1 MLYKI
6 KRSDI
11 MKKRDLYLDKLI
23 KFKDKQFI
31 KVITGIRRCGKSTL
45 LKLFREYLLENN
57 VAESQIIYINFESI
71 QFDDIKDYK
80 LLYEYIKE
88 HLVAKSKTYLL
99 LDEIQE
105 VIHWEKAVNS
115 FLVDFNVDIYITGS
129 NAWLLSSE
137 LSTLLSGRYVEIK
150 MLPLSFKEYIEFVE
164 EPSNNI
170 EEDFQLYLR
179 YGGLPPIIEL
189 NNNLDMIQPFLS
201 GIYNTVLMKDIVQRN
216 TVRDAALLDNLVH
229 FWADNIGNS
238 ISTKKIS
245 DYLTSA
251 GRKTTPATIDNY
263 LQMLEK
269 AFIFYKASRYD
280 IKGKLYLKTQEKY
293 YIVDTGIRNNLLGLR
308 NMDYGHILENVVY
321 LELLRR
327 GFDVYIGKIGNM
339 EVDFIATKT
348 NKKVYYQV
356 SASILDEKTKERE
369 LRSLMSIPDQYD
381 KILLTMD
388 KPYVEDFDGIKWIN
402 IINFLLTDTFY

>member
-1 MLYKI
+1 
-6 KRSDI
+6 

-45 LKLFREYLLENN
+45 LKLFREYLLEND
-57 VAESQIIYINFESI
+57 VSEKQIIYINFESI

-88 HLVAKSKTYLL
+88 HLVAKSRTYLL

-150 MLPLSFKEYIEFVE
+150 MLPLSFKEYMELVE

-229 FWADNIGNS
+229 FLADNIGNS

-269 AFIFYKASRYD
+269 AFIFYKANRYD

-308 NMDYGHILENVVY
+308 NMDYGHILENIIY
-321 LELLRR
+321 MELLRR
-327 GFDVYIGKIGNM
+327 GFDVYIGKIGSM
-339 EVDFIATKT
+339 EVDFIAVKA
-348 NKKVYYQV
+348 NKKIYYQV
-356 SASILDEKTKERE
+356 SASILDEKTKDRE
-369 LRSLMSIPDQYD
+369 LRSLVSIPDQYD
-381 KILLTMD
+381 KVLLTMD
-388 KPYVEDFDGIKWIN
+388 RPYVEDFEGIKWVN
-402 IINFLLTDTFY
+402 IIDFLLEDNSY

>member
-1 MLYKI
+1 
-6 KRSDI
+6 
-11 MKKRDLYLDKLI
+11 MKKQDLYLNKLI
-23 KFKDKQFI
+23 QFKDKQFI

-45 LKLFREYLLENN
+45 LKLFREYLLENDIS
-57 VAESQIIYINFESI
+57 EKQIIYINFESM

-88 HLVAKSKTYLL
+88 HTVEESRTYLL

-105 VIHWEKAVNS
+105 VAHWEKAVNS
-115 FLVDFNVDIYITGS
+115 FLIDFNVDVYITGS

-150 MLPLSFKEYIEFVE
+150 MLPLSFKEYMDFIE
-164 EPSNNI
+164 EPSSDR
-170 EEDFQLYLR
+170 EKDFQAYLR

-189 NNNLDMIQPFLS
+189 NNNFNMIQPFLS

-216 TVRDAALLDNLVH
+216 TVRDPALLDNLVR
-229 FWADNIGNS
+229 FLADNVGNS

-245 DYLTSA
+245 DYLTSV

-269 AFIFYKASRYD
+269 ACIFYRANRYD
-280 IKGKLYLKTQEKY
+280 IKRKLYLKTQEKY
-293 YIVDTGIRNNLLGLR
+293 YIVDTGVRNNLLGLR

-327 GFDVYIGKIGNM
+327 GFDVYIGKIGSM
-339 EVDFIATKT
+339 EVDFIAVKA
-348 NKKVYYQV
+348 NKKIYYQV

-388 KPYVEDFDGIKWIN
+388 KPYAEDFEGIKWMN
-402 IINFLLTDTFY
+402 IIDFLLEDTFH

>member
-1 MLYKI
+1 
-6 KRSDI
+6 
-11 MKKRDLYLDKLI
+11 MKKRDLYLNKLT

-45 LKLFREYLLENN
+45 LKLFRRYLLEND
-57 VAESQIIYINFESI
+57 VSEKQIIYINFESM

-80 LLYEYIKE
+80 LLYEYIKK
-88 HLVAKSKTYLL
+88 HIAKDSRTYLL

-105 VIHWEKAVNS
+105 VVHWEKAVNS
-115 FLVDFNVDIYITGS
+115 FLVDLNVDIYITGS

-150 MLPLSFKEYIEFVE
+150 MLPLSFKEYMQFIEK
-164 EPSNNI
+164 PSNNI

-216 TVRDAALLDNLVH
+216 TVRDAALLDNLIH
-229 FWADNIGNS
+229 FLADNIGNS

-308 NMDYGHILENVVY
+308 NMDYGHILENIVY

-402 IINFLLTDTFY
+402 IIDFLLTDTFY

>member
-1 MLYKI
+1 
-6 KRSDI
+6 
-11 MKKRDLYLDKLI
+11 MKKRDLYLNKLI
-23 KFKDKQFI
+23 QFKDKQFI

-45 LKLFREYLLENN
+45 LKLFKEYLLENDVN
-57 VAESQIIYINFESI
+57 EKQIIYINFESM

-80 LLYEYIKE
+80 LLYKYIKE
-88 HLVAKSKTYLL
+88 HIVENSRTYLL
-99 LDEIQE
+99 LDEVQE
-105 VIHWEKAVNS
+105 VVHWEKAVNS
-115 FLVDFNVDIYITGS
+115 FLVDFDVDIYLTGS

-150 MLPLSFKEYIEFVE
+150 MLPLSFKEYMDFIEKTSSDRE
-164 EPSNNI
+164 K
-170 EEDFQLYLR
+170 DFQLYLR

-189 NNNLDMIQPFLS
+189 NNNFNMIQPFLS

-216 TVRDAALLDNLVH
+216 IVRDPALLDNLVR
-229 FWADNIGNS
+229 FLADNVGNS

-251 GRKTTPATIDNY
+251 GRKTTSATIDNY

-269 AFIFYKASRYD
+269 AFIFYRANRYD

-327 GFDVYIGKIGNM
+327 GFDVYIGKIGSM
-339 EVDFIATKT
+339 EVDFIAVKA
-348 NKKVYYQV
+348 NKKIYYQV

-388 KPYVEDFDGIKWIN
+388 KPYAEDFEGIKWVN
-402 IINFLLTDTFY
+402 IIDFLLEDNSY

>member
-1 MLYKI
+1 
-6 KRSDI
+6 
-11 MKKRDLYLDKLI
+11 MKKRDLYLNKLI
-23 KFKDKQFI
+23 QFKDKQFI

-45 LKLFREYLLENN
+45 LKLFKEYLLENDVN
-57 VAESQIIYINFESI
+57 EKQIIYINFESM

-80 LLYEYIKE
+80 LLYKYIKE
-88 HLVAKSKTYLL
+88 HIVENSRTYLL
-99 LDEIQE
+99 LDEVQE
-105 VIHWEKAVNS
+105 VAHWEKAVNS
-115 FLVDFNVDIYITGS
+115 FLVDFNVDIYLTGS

-150 MLPLSFKEYIEFVE
+150 MLPLSFKEYMDFIE
-164 EPSNNI
+164 EPSNDKERN
-170 EEDFQLYLR
+170 FQSYLR

-189 NNNLDMIQPFLS
+189 NNNFNMIQPFLS

-216 TVRDAALLDNLVH
+216 TVRDPALLDNLVR
-229 FWADNIGNS
+229 FLADNVGNS

-251 GRKTTPATIDNY
+251 GRKTTSATIDNY

-269 AFIFYKASRYD
+269 AFIFYRANRYD

-327 GFDVYIGKIGNM
+327 GFDVYIGKIGSM
-339 EVDFIATKT
+339 EVDFIAVKA
-348 NKKVYYQV
+348 NKKIYYQV
-356 SASILDEKTKERE
+356 SASILDEKTKKRE

-388 KPYVEDFDGIKWIN
+388 KPYAEDFEGIKWMN
-402 IINFLLTDTFY
+402 IIDFLLEDTFH

>member
-1 MLYKI
+1 
-6 KRSDI
+6 
-11 MKKRDLYLDKLI
+11 MKKRDLYLNKLT

-45 LKLFREYLLENN
+45 LKLFRRYLLEND
-57 VAESQIIYINFESI
+57 VSEKQIIYINFESM

-80 LLYEYIKE
+80 LLYEYIKK
-88 HLVAKSKTYLL
+88 HIAKDSRTYLL

-105 VIHWEKAVNS
+105 VVHWEKAVNS
-115 FLVDFNVDIYITGS
+115 FFVDFNVDIYITGS

-150 MLPLSFKEYIEFVE
+150 MLPLSFKEYMNFIK
-164 EPSNNI
+164 EPSNDREKN
-170 EEDFQLYLR
+170 FQSYLR

-189 NNNLDMIQPFLS
+189 NNNFDMIQPFLS

-216 TVRDAALLDNLVH
+216 TVRDPALLDNLVR
-229 FWADNIGNS
+229 FLADNIGNS

-269 AFIFYKASRYD
+269 AFIFYKANRYD

-308 NMDYGHILENVVY
+308 NMDYGHILENIIY
-321 LELLRR
+321 MELLRR
-327 GFDVYIGKIGNM
+327 GFDVYIGKIGSM
-339 EVDFIATKT
+339 EVDFIAVKA
-348 NKKVYYQV
+348 NKKIYYQV
-356 SASILDEKTKERE
+356 SASILDEKTKDRE
-369 LRSLMSIPDQYD
+369 LRSLVSIPDQYD
-381 KILLTMD
+381 KVLLTMD
-388 KPYVEDFDGIKWIN
+388 RPYVEDFEGIKWVN
-402 IINFLLTDTFY
+402 IIDFLLEDNSY

>member
-1 MLYKI
+1 
-6 KRSDI
+6 

-45 LKLFREYLLENN
+45 LKLFREYLLEND
-57 VAESQIIYINFESI
+57 VSEKQIIYINFESI

-88 HLVAKSKTYLL
+88 HLVAKSRTYLL

-150 MLPLSFKEYIEFVE
+150 MLPLSFKEYMEFVE

-229 FWADNIGNS
+229 FLADNIGNS

-269 AFIFYKASRYD
+269 AFIFYKANRYD

-308 NMDYGHILENVVY
+308 NMDYGHILENIIY
-321 LELLRR
+321 MELLRR
-327 GFDVYIGKIGNM
+327 GFDVYIGKIGSM
-339 EVDFIATKT
+339 EVDFIAVKA
-348 NKKVYYQV
+348 NKKIYYQV
-356 SASILDEKTKERE
+356 SASILDEKTKDRE
-369 LRSLMSIPDQYD
+369 LRSLVSIPDQYD
-381 KILLTMD
+381 KVLLTMD
-388 KPYVEDFDGIKWIN
+388 RPYVEDFEGIKWVN
-402 IINFLLTDTFY
+402 IIDFLLEDNSY

>member
-1 MLYKI
+1 
-6 KRSDI
+6 

-45 LKLFREYLLENN
+45 LKLFREYLLKFDVSEK
-57 VAESQIIYINFESI
+57 QIIYINFESI

-88 HLVAKSKTYLL
+88 HLAAKSRTYLL

-115 FLVDFNVDIYITGS
+115 FLVDLNVDIYITGS

-150 MLPLSFKEYIEFVE
+150 MLPLSFKEYMQFIEK
-164 EPSNNI
+164 PSNNI

-229 FWADNIGNS
+229 FLADNIGNS

-308 NMDYGHILENVVY
+308 NMDYGHILENIVY
-321 LELLRR
+321 LELLKR

-402 IINFLLTDTFY
+402 IIDFLLTDTFY

>member
-1 MLYKI
+1 
-6 KRSDI
+6 

-45 LKLFREYLLENN
+45 LKLFREYLLKFDVSEK
-57 VAESQIIYINFESI
+57 QIIYINFESI

-88 HLVAKSKTYLL
+88 HLAAKSRTYLL

-115 FLVDFNVDIYITGS
+115 FLVDLNVDIYITGS

-150 MLPLSFKEYIEFVE
+150 MLPLSFKEYMQFIEK
-164 EPSNNI
+164 PSNNI

-229 FWADNIGNS
+229 FLADNIGNS

-308 NMDYGHILENVVY
+308 NMDYGHILENIVY

-402 IINFLLTDTFY
+402 IIDFLLTDTFY

>member
-1 MLYKI
+1 
-6 KRSDI
+6 

-45 LKLFREYLLENN
+45 LKLFREYLLKFDVSEK
-57 VAESQIIYINFESI
+57 QIIYINFESI

-88 HLVAKSKTYLL
+88 HLAAKSRTYLL

-150 MLPLSFKEYIEFVE
+150 MLPLSFKEYMQFIEK
-164 EPSNNI
+164 PSNNI

-229 FWADNIGNS
+229 FLADNIGNS

-308 NMDYGHILENVVY
+308 NMDYGHILENIVY
-321 LELLRR
+321 LELLKR

-402 IINFLLTDTFY
+402 IIDFLLTDTFY

>member
-1 MLYKI
+1 
-6 KRSDI
+6 

-45 LKLFREYLLENN
+45 LKLFREYLLKFDVSEK
-57 VAESQIIYINFESI
+57 QIIYINFESI

-88 HLVAKSKTYLL
+88 HLAAKSRTYLL

-115 FLVDFNVDIYITGS
+115 FLVDLNVDIYITGS

-150 MLPLSFKEYIEFVE
+150 MLPLSFKEYMQFIEK
-164 EPSNNI
+164 PSNNI

-229 FWADNIGNS
+229 FLADNIGNS

-308 NMDYGHILENVVY
+308 NMDYGHILENIVY

-369 LRSLMSIPDQYD
+369 LRSLMNIPDQYD

-402 IINFLLTDTFY
+402 IIDFLLTDTFY

>member
-1 MLYKI
+1 
-6 KRSDI
+6 
-11 MKKRDLYLDKLI
+11 MKKRDLYLNKLI
-23 KFKDKQFI
+23 QFKDKQFI

-45 LKLFREYLLENN
+45 LKLFREYLLEND
-57 VAESQIIYINFESI
+57 VSEKQIIYINFESM

-80 LLYEYIKE
+80 LLYKYIKE
-88 HLVAKSKTYLL
+88 HIATDSRTYLL

-105 VIHWEKAVNS
+105 VAHWEKAVNS

-150 MLPLSFKEYIEFVE
+150 MLPLSFKEYMDFIE
-164 EPSNNI
+164 EPSNDR
-170 EEDFQLYLR
+170 EKDFQAYLR

-189 NNNLDMIQPFLS
+189 NNNFDMIQSFLS

-216 TVRDAALLDNLVH
+216 TVRDPALLDNLVR
-229 FWADNIGNS
+229 FLANNIGNS

-269 AFIFYKASRYD
+269 AFIFYKANRYD

-308 NMDYGHILENVVY
+308 NMDYGHILKNVVY

-327 GFDVYIGKIGNM
+327 GFDVYIGKIGSM
-339 EVDFIATKT
+339 EVDFIAVKA
-348 NKKVYYQV
+348 NKKIYYQV
-356 SASILDEKTKERE
+356 SARTC
-369 LRSLMSIPDQYD
+369 
-381 KILLTMD
+381 
-388 KPYVEDFDGIKWIN
+388 
-402 IINFLLTDTFY
+402 

>member
-1 MLYKI
+1 
-6 KRSDI
+6 

-45 LKLFREYLLENN
+45 LKLFREYLLKFDVSEK
-57 VAESQIIYINFESI
+57 QIIYINFESI

-88 HLVAKSKTYLL
+88 HLAAKSRTYLL

-115 FLVDFNVDIYITGS
+115 FLVDLNVDIYITGS

-150 MLPLSFKEYIEFVE
+150 MLPLSFKEYMQFIEK
-164 EPSNNI
+164 PSNNI

-229 FWADNIGNS
+229 FLADNIGNS

-269 AFIFYKASRYD
+269 AFIFYKANRYD

-308 NMDYGHILENVVY
+308 NMDYGHILENIIY
-321 LELLRR
+321 MELLRR
-327 GFDVYIGKIGNM
+327 GFDVYIGKIGSM
-339 EVDFIATKT
+339 EVDFIAVKA
-348 NKKVYYQV
+348 NKKIYYQV
-356 SASILDEKTKERE
+356 SASILDEKTKDRE
-369 LRSLMSIPDQYD
+369 LRSLVSIPDQYD
-381 KILLTMD
+381 KVLLTMD
-388 KPYVEDFDGIKWIN
+388 RPYVEDFEGIKWVN
-402 IINFLLTDTFY
+402 IIDFLLEDNSY

>member
-1 MLYKI
+1 
-6 KRSDI
+6 
-11 MKKRDLYLDKLI
+11 MKKRDLYLNKLI
-23 KFKDKQFI
+23 QFKDKQFI

-45 LKLFREYLLENN
+45 LKLFKEYLLENDVN
-57 VAESQIIYINFESI
+57 EKQIIYINFESM

-80 LLYEYIKE
+80 LLYKYIKE
-88 HLVAKSKTYLL
+88 HIVENSRTYLL
-99 LDEIQE
+99 LDEVQE
-105 VIHWEKAVNS
+105 VVHWEKAVNS
-115 FLVDFNVDIYITGS
+115 FLVDFDVDIYITGS

-150 MLPLSFKEYIEFVE
+150 MLPLSFKEYMDFIE
-164 EPSNNI
+164 EPSNDKERN
-170 EEDFQLYLR
+170 FQSYLR
-179 YGGLPPIIEL
+179 YGGLPSIIEL
-189 NNNLDMIQPFLS
+189 NNNFDMIQPFLS

-216 TVRDAALLDNLVH
+216 TVRDPALLDNLVR
-229 FWADNIGNS
+229 FLADNVGNS
-238 ISTKKIS
+238 IFTKKIS

-251 GRKTTPATIDNY
+251 GRKTTSATIDNY

-269 AFIFYKASRYD
+269 AFIFYRANRYD

-327 GFDVYIGKIGNM
+327 GFDVYIGKIGSM
-339 EVDFIATKT
+339 EVDFIAVKA
-348 NKKVYYQV
+348 NKKIYYQV

-388 KPYVEDFDGIKWIN
+388 KPYAEDFEGIKWVN
-402 IINFLLTDTFY
+402 IIDFLLEDTFH

>member
-1 MLYKI
+1 
-6 KRSDI
+6 
-11 MKKRDLYLDKLI
+11 MKKRDLYLNKLT

-45 LKLFREYLLENN
+45 LKLFRRYLLEND
-57 VAESQIIYINFESI
+57 VSEKQIIYINFESM

-88 HLVAKSKTYLL
+88 HLVAKSRTYLL

-150 MLPLSFKEYIEFVE
+150 MLPLSFKEYMNFIK
-164 EPSNNI
+164 EPSNDREKN
-170 EEDFQLYLR
+170 FQSYLR

-189 NNNLDMIQPFLS
+189 NNNFDMIQPFLS

-216 TVRDAALLDNLVH
+216 TVRDPALLDNLVR
-229 FWADNIGNS
+229 FLADNIGNS

-269 AFIFYKASRYD
+269 AFIFYKANRYD

-308 NMDYGHILENVVY
+308 NMDYGHILENIIY
-321 LELLRR
+321 MELLRR
-327 GFDVYIGKIGNM
+327 GFDVYIGKIGSM
-339 EVDFIATKT
+339 EVDFIAVKA
-348 NKKVYYQV
+348 NKKIYYQV
-356 SASILDEKTKERE
+356 SASILDEKTKDRE
-369 LRSLMSIPDQYD
+369 LRSLVSIPDQYD
-381 KILLTMD
+381 KVLLTMD
-388 KPYVEDFDGIKWIN
+388 RPYVEDFEGIKWVN
-402 IINFLLTDTFY
+402 IIDFLLEDNSY

>member
-1 MLYKI
+1 
-6 KRSDI
+6 
-11 MKKRDLYLDKLI
+11 MKKRDLYLNKLT

-45 LKLFREYLLENN
+45 LKLFRRYLLEND
-57 VAESQIIYINFESI
+57 VSEKQIIYINFESM

-80 LLYEYIKE
+80 LLYEYIKK
-88 HLVAKSKTYLL
+88 HIAKDSRTYLL

-105 VIHWEKAVNS
+105 VVHWEKAVNS
-115 FLVDFNVDIYITGS
+115 FLVDLNVDIYITGS

-150 MLPLSFKEYIEFVE
+150 MLPLSFKEYMQFIEK
-164 EPSNNI
+164 PSNNI

-216 TVRDAALLDNLVH
+216 TVRDAALLDNLIH
-229 FWADNIGNS
+229 FFADNIGNS

-308 NMDYGHILENVVY
+308 NMDYGHILENIVY

-402 IINFLLTDTFY
+402 IIDFLLTDTFY

>member
-1 MLYKI
+1 
-6 KRSDI
+6 
-11 MKKRDLYLDKLI
+11 MKKYDLYLNKLI

-31 KVITGIRRCGKSTL
+31 KVITGIRCCGKSTL
-45 LKLFREYLLENN
+45 LKLFRRYLLEND
-57 VAESQIIYINFESI
+57 VSEKQIIYINFESM

-88 HLVAKSKTYLL
+88 HIAKDSRTYLL

-105 VIHWEKAVNS
+105 VVHWEKAVNS

-150 MLPLSFKEYIEFVE
+150 MLPLSFKEYMDFIK
-164 EPSNNI
+164 EPSNDR
-170 EEDFQLYLR
+170 EKDFQSYLR

-189 NNNLDMIQPFLS
+189 NNNFDMIQPFLS

-216 TVRDAALLDNLVH
+216 TVRDPAMLDNLVR
-229 FWADNIGNS
+229 FLADNVGNS

-269 AFIFYKASRYD
+269 AFIFYKVNRYD

-308 NMDYGHILENVVY
+308 NMDYDCILENVVY

-327 GFDVYIGKIGNM
+327 GFDVYIGKIGSM
-339 EVDFIATKT
+339 EVDFIAVKA
-348 NKKVYYQV
+348 NRKIYYQV
-356 SASILDEKTKERE
+356 SASILDEKTKGRE

-388 KPYVEDFDGIKWIN
+388 KPYVEDFEGIKWMN
-402 IINFLLTDTFY
+402 IIDFLLEDTSH

>member
-1 MLYKI
+1 
-6 KRSDI
+6 
-11 MKKRDLYLDKLI
+11 MKKRDLYLNKLI
-23 KFKDKQFI
+23 QFKDKQFI

-45 LKLFREYLLENN
+45 LKLFKEYLLENDVN
-57 VAESQIIYINFESI
+57 EKQIIYINFESM

-88 HLVAKSKTYLL
+88 HIVEDSRTYLL
-99 LDEIQE
+99 LDEVQE
-105 VIHWEKAVNS
+105 VVHWEKAVNS
-115 FLVDFNVDIYITGS
+115 FLVDFNVDIYLTGS

-150 MLPLSFKEYIEFVE
+150 MLPLSFKEYMDFIE
-164 EPSNNI
+164 EPSNDKERN
-170 EEDFQLYLR
+170 FQSYLR

-189 NNNLDMIQPFLS
+189 NNNFNMIQPFLS

-216 TVRDAALLDNLVH
+216 TVRDPALLDNLVR
-229 FWADNIGNS
+229 FLADNVGNS

-251 GRKTTPATIDNY
+251 GRKTTSATIDNY

-269 AFIFYKASRYD
+269 AFIFYRANRYD

-327 GFDVYIGKIGNM
+327 GFDVYIGKIGSM
-339 EVDFIATKT
+339 EVDFIAVKA
-348 NKKVYYQV
+348 NKKIYYQV

-388 KPYVEDFDGIKWIN
+388 KPYAKDFEGIKWMN
-402 IINFLLTDTFY
+402 IIDFLLEDTFH

>member
-1 MLYKI
+1 
-6 KRSDI
+6 
-11 MKKRDLYLDKLI
+11 MKKRDLYLNKLI
-23 KFKDKQFI
+23 KFKDKRFI

-57 VAESQIIYINFESI
+57 ISEKQIIYINFESM
-71 QFDDIKDYK
+71 QFDNIKDYK
-80 LLYEYIKE
+80 LLYKYIKE
-88 HLVAKSKTYLL
+88 HIAKDSRTYLF

-105 VIHWEKAVNS
+105 VVHWEKAVNS

-150 MLPLSFKEYIEFVE
+150 MLPLSFKEYMEFIEK
-164 EPSNNI
+164 PSNSI

-189 NNNLDMIQPFLS
+189 NNNFDMIQPFLS

-216 TVRDAALLDNLVH
+216 TVRDPALLDNLVR
-229 FWADNIGNS
+229 FLVDNIGNS
-238 ISTKKIS
+238 ISTKKIR

-269 AFIFYKASRYD
+269 AFIFYRTNRYD

-308 NMDYGHILENVVY
+308 NIDYGHILENIVY

-339 EVDFIATKT
+339 EVDFIAVKA
-348 NKKVYYQV
+348 NKKIYYQV
-356 SASILDEKTKERE
+356 SASILDEKTKNKE

-381 KILLTMD
+381 KVLLTMD
-388 KPYVEDFDGIKWIN
+388 RPYVEDFEGIKWVN
-402 IINFLLTDTFY
+402 IIDFLLENNFY

>member
-1 MLYKI
+1 
-6 KRSDI
+6 

-23 KFKDKQFI
+23 KFKDKKFI

-45 LKLFREYLLENN
+45 LKLFREYLLKNDVNEK
-57 VAESQIIYINFESI
+57 QIIYINFESM

-88 HLVAKSKTYLL
+88 HIIKDSKTYLL

-105 VIHWEKAVNS
+105 VVHWEKAVNS
-115 FLVDFNVDIYITGS
+115 FLVDLNVDIYITGS

-150 MLPLSFKEYIEFVE
+150 MLPLSFKEYMQFIEK
-164 EPSNNI
+164 PSNNI

-229 FWADNIGNS
+229 FLADNIGNS

-388 KPYVEDFDGIKWIN
+388 KPYVKDFDGIKWIN

>member
-1 MLYKI
+1 
-6 KRSDI
+6 
-11 MKKRDLYLDKLI
+11 MKKRDLYLNKLI
-23 KFKDKQFI
+23 QFKDKQFI

-45 LKLFREYLLENN
+45 LKLFKEYLLENDVN
-57 VAESQIIYINFESI
+57 EKQIIYINFESM

-88 HLVAKSKTYLL
+88 HIVEDSRTYLL
-99 LDEIQE
+99 LDEVQE
-105 VIHWEKAVNS
+105 VVHWEKAVNS
-115 FLVDFNVDIYITGS
+115 FLVDFNVDIYLTGS

-150 MLPLSFKEYIEFVE
+150 MLPLSFKEYMDFIE
-164 EPSNNI
+164 EPSNDKERN
-170 EEDFQLYLR
+170 FQSYLR

-189 NNNLDMIQPFLS
+189 NHNFNMIQPFLS

-216 TVRDAALLDNLVH
+216 TVRDPALLDNLVR
-229 FWADNIGNS
+229 FLADNVGNS

-251 GRKTTPATIDNY
+251 GRKTTSATIDNY

-269 AFIFYKASRYD
+269 AFIFYRANRYD

-293 YIVDTGIRNNLLGLR
+293 YIVDTDIRNNLLGLR

-327 GFDVYIGKIGNM
+327 GFDVYIGKIGSM
-339 EVDFIATKT
+339 EVDFIAVKA
-348 NKKVYYQV
+348 NKKIYYQV

-388 KPYVEDFDGIKWIN
+388 KPYAKYFEGIKWMN
-402 IINFLLTDTFY
+402 IIDFLLEDTFH

>member
-1 MLYKI
+1 
-6 KRSDI
+6 

-45 LKLFREYLLENN
+45 LKLFREYLLKFDVSEK
-57 VAESQIIYINFESI
+57 QIIYINFESI

-88 HLVAKSKTYLL
+88 HLAAKSRTYLL

-115 FLVDFNVDIYITGS
+115 FLVDLNVDIYITGS

-150 MLPLSFKEYIEFVE
+150 MLPLSFKEYMQFIEK
-164 EPSNNI
+164 PSNNI

-229 FWADNIGNS
+229 FLADNIGNS

-251 GRKTTPATIDNY
+251 GKKTTPATIDNY

-308 NMDYGHILENVVY
+308 NMDYGHILENIVY
-321 LELLRR
+321 LDADLM
-327 GFDVYIGKIGNM
+327 YILAK
-339 EVDFIATKT
+339 
-348 NKKVYYQV
+348 
-356 SASILDEKTKERE
+356 
-369 LRSLMSIPDQYD
+369 
-381 KILLTMD
+381 
-388 KPYVEDFDGIKWIN
+388 
-402 IINFLLTDTFY
+402 

>member
-1 MLYKI
+1 
-6 KRSDI
+6 

-45 LKLFREYLLENN
+45 LKLFREYLLKFDVSEK
-57 VAESQIIYINFESI
+57 QIIYINFESI

-88 HLVAKSKTYLL
+88 HLAAKSRTYLL

-115 FLVDFNVDIYITGS
+115 FLVDLNVDIYITGS

-150 MLPLSFKEYIEFVE
+150 MLPLSFKEYMQFIEK
-164 EPSNNI
+164 PSNNI

-229 FWADNIGNS
+229 FLADNIGNS

-308 NMDYGHILENVVY
+308 NMDYGHILENIVY

-327 GFDVYIGKIGNM
+327 GFDVYIGKIGNL

-402 IINFLLTDTFY
+402 IIDFLLTDTFY

>member
-1 MLYKI
+1 
-6 KRSDI
+6 
-11 MKKRDLYLDKLI
+11 MKKRDLYLNKLT

-45 LKLFREYLLENN
+45 LKLFRRYLLEND
-57 VAESQIIYINFESI
+57 VSEKQIIYINFESM

-80 LLYEYIKE
+80 LLYEYIKK
-88 HLVAKSKTYLL
+88 HIAKDSRTYLL

-105 VIHWEKAVNS
+105 VVHWEKAVNS

-150 MLPLSFKEYIEFVE
+150 MLPLSFKEYMQFIEK
-164 EPSNNI
+164 PSNNI

-229 FWADNIGNS
+229 FLADNIGNS

-308 NMDYGHILENVVY
+308 NMDYGHILENIVY

-402 IINFLLTDTFY
+402 IIDFLLTDTFY

>member
-1 MLYKI
+1 
-6 KRSDI
+6 
-11 MKKRDLYLDKLI
+11 MKKRDLYLNKLI

-45 LKLFREYLLENN
+45 LKLFKEYLLEND
-57 VAESQIIYINFESI
+57 VSEKQIIYINFESM

-88 HLVAKSKTYLL
+88 HIAKDSRTYLL

-105 VIHWEKAVNS
+105 VVHWEKAVNS

-150 MLPLSFKEYIEFVE
+150 MLPLSFKEYMDFIK
-164 EPSNNI
+164 EPSNDR
-170 EEDFQLYLR
+170 EKDFQSYLR

-189 NNNLDMIQPFLS
+189 NNNFDMIQPFLS

-216 TVRDAALLDNLVH
+216 TVRDPAMLDNLVR
-229 FWADNIGNS
+229 FLADNVGNS

-269 AFIFYKASRYD
+269 AFIFYRANRYD

-339 EVDFIATKT
+339 EVDFIAVKA
-348 NKKVYYQV
+348 NKKIYYQV
-356 SASILDEKTKERE
+356 SASILDEKTKNRE

-388 KPYVEDFDGIKWIN
+388 RPYVEDFEGIKWVN
-402 IINFLLTDTFY
+402 IIDFLLEDNFC

>member
-1 MLYKI
+1 
-6 KRSDI
+6 
-11 MKKRDLYLDKLI
+11 MKKRDLYLNKLV
-23 KFKDKQFI
+23 KFKDTEFI

-45 LKLFREYLLENN
+45 LKLFKEYILKENIN
-57 VAESQIIYINFESI
+57 EKQIIYINFESM
-71 QFDDIKDYK
+71 QFDNIKDYK
-80 LLYEYIKE
+80 LLYEHVKKNIVK
-88 HLVAKSKTYLL
+88 HSKTYLL

-150 MLPLSFKEYIEFVE
+150 MLPLSFKEYMDFIK
-164 EPSNNI
+164 EPANDRVD
-170 EEDFQLYLR
+170 DFQSYLR
-179 YGGLPPIIEL
+179 YGGLPPIIKL
-189 NNNLDMIQPFLS
+189 NNNFDIIQPFLS

-216 TVRDAALLDNLVH
+216 TVRDSALLDTIVRFL
-229 FWADNIGNS
+229 ADNIGNS
-238 ISTKKIS
+238 ISTNKIS
-245 DYLTSA
+245 NYLTSA

-269 AFIFYKASRYD
+269 AFIFYKVSRYD
-280 IKGKLYLKTQEKY
+280 VKGKMYLKTQGKY

-308 NMDYGHILENVVY
+308 NMDYGHILENVIY

-339 EVDFIATKT
+339 EVDFIAVKA
-348 NKKVYYQV
+348 NKKIYYQV
-356 SASILDEKTKERE
+356 SASILDDKTKDRE

-381 KILLTMD
+381 KVLLTMD
-388 KPYVEDFDGIKWIN
+388 RPYVDDFEGIKWIN
-402 IINFLLTDTFY
+402 IVDFLLKDNYY

>member
-1 MLYKI
+1 
-6 KRSDI
+6 
-11 MKKRDLYLDKLI
+11 MKKRDLYLNKLT

-45 LKLFREYLLENN
+45 LKLFRRYLLEND
-57 VAESQIIYINFESI
+57 VSEKQIIYINFESM

-80 LLYEYIKE
+80 LLYEYIKK
-88 HLVAKSKTYLL
+88 HIAKDSRTYLL

-105 VIHWEKAVNS
+105 VVHWEKAVNS

-150 MLPLSFKEYIEFVE
+150 MLPLSFKEYMNFIK
-164 EPSNNI
+164 EPSNDREKN
-170 EEDFQLYLR
+170 FQSYLR

-189 NNNLDMIQPFLS
+189 NNNFDMIQPFLS

-216 TVRDAALLDNLVH
+216 TVRDPALLDNLVR
-229 FWADNIGNS
+229 FLADNIGNS

-263 LQMLEK
+263 LQMLGK
-269 AFIFYKASRYD
+269 AFIFYKANRYD

-308 NMDYGHILENVVY
+308 NMDYGHILENIIY
-321 LELLRR
+321 MELLRR
-327 GFDVYIGKIGNM
+327 GFDVYIGKIGSM
-339 EVDFIATKT
+339 EVDFIAVKA
-348 NKKVYYQV
+348 NKKIYYQV
-356 SASILDEKTKERE
+356 SASILDEKTKDRE
-369 LRSLMSIPDQYD
+369 LRSLVSIPDQYD
-381 KILLTMD
+381 KVLLTMD
-388 KPYVEDFDGIKWIN
+388 RPYVEDFEGIKWVN
-402 IINFLLTDTFY
+402 IIDFLLEDNSY

>member
-1 MLYKI
+1 
-6 KRSDI
+6 
-11 MKKRDLYLDKLI
+11 MKERDLYLDKLI

-45 LKLFREYLLENN
+45 LKLFREYLLKFDVSEK
-57 VAESQIIYINFESI
+57 QIIYINFESI

-88 HLVAKSKTYLL
+88 HLAAKSRTYLL

-115 FLVDFNVDIYITGS
+115 FLVDLNVDIYITGS

-150 MLPLSFKEYIEFVE
+150 MLPLSFKEYMQFIEK
-164 EPSNNI
+164 PSNNI

-229 FWADNIGNS
+229 FLADNIGNS

-308 NMDYGHILENVVY
+308 NMDYGHILENIVY

-369 LRSLMSIPDQYD
+369 LRSLMNIPDQYD

-402 IINFLLTDTFY
+402 IIDFLLTDTFY

>member
-1 MLYKI
+1 
-6 KRSDI
+6 
-11 MKKRDLYLDKLI
+11 MKKRDLYLDKLT

-45 LKLFREYLLENN
+45 LKLFRRYLLEND
-57 VAESQIIYINFESI
+57 VSEQQIIYINFESM

-88 HLVAKSKTYLL
+88 HIAEDSRTYLL

-105 VIHWEKAVNS
+105 VVHWEKAVNS

-150 MLPLSFKEYIEFVE
+150 MLPLSFKEYMDFIK
-164 EPSNNI
+164 EPSNDR
-170 EEDFQLYLR
+170 EKDFQSYLR

-189 NNNLDMIQPFLS
+189 NNNFDMIQPFLS

-216 TVRDAALLDNLVH
+216 TVRDPAMLDNLVR
-229 FWADNIGNS
+229 FLADNVGNS

-269 AFIFYKASRYD
+269 AFIFYRANRYD

-308 NMDYGHILENVVY
+308 NMDYGHILENVIY

-327 GFDVYIGKIGNM
+327 GFDVYIGKIGSM
-339 EVDFIATKT
+339 EVDFIAVKA
-348 NKKVYYQV
+348 NKKIYYQV
-356 SASILDEKTKERE
+356 SASILDEKTKNSE

-388 KPYVEDFDGIKWIN
+388 RPYVEDFEGIKWVN
-402 IINFLLTDTFY
+402 IIDFLLEDNFC

>member
-1 MLYKI
+1 
-6 KRSDI
+6 
-11 MKKRDLYLDKLI
+11 MKKRDLYLNKLT

-45 LKLFREYLLENN
+45 LKLFRRYLLEND
-57 VAESQIIYINFESI
+57 VSEKQIIYINFESM

-80 LLYEYIKE
+80 LLYEYIKK
-88 HLVAKSKTYLL
+88 HIAKDSRTYLL

-105 VIHWEKAVNS
+105 VVHWEKAVNS

-150 MLPLSFKEYIEFVE
+150 MLPLSFKEYMNFIK
-164 EPSNNI
+164 EPSNDREKN
-170 EEDFQLYLR
+170 FQSYLR

-189 NNNLDMIQPFLS
+189 NNNFDMIQPFLS

-216 TVRDAALLDNLVH
+216 TVRDPALLDNLVR
-229 FWADNIGNS
+229 FLADNIGNS

-269 AFIFYKASRYD
+269 AFIFYKANRYD

-308 NMDYGHILENVVY
+308 NMDYGHILENIIY
-321 LELLRR
+321 MELLRR
-327 GFDVYIGKIGNM
+327 GFDVYIGKIGSM
-339 EVDFIATKT
+339 EVDFIAVKA
-348 NKKVYYQV
+348 NKKIYYQV
-356 SASILDEKTKERE
+356 SASILDEKTKDRE
-369 LRSLMSIPDQYD
+369 LRSLVSIPDQYD
-381 KILLTMD
+381 KVLLTMD
-388 KPYVEDFDGIKWIN
+388 RPYVEDFEGIKWVN
-402 IINFLLTDTFY
+402 IIDFLLEDNSY

>member
-1 MLYKI
+1 
-6 KRSDI
+6 
-11 MKKRDLYLDKLI
+11 MKKRDLYLNKLI
-23 KFKDKQFI
+23 QFKDKQFI

-45 LKLFREYLLENN
+45 LKLFKEYLLENDVN
-57 VAESQIIYINFESI
+57 EKQIIYINFESM

-88 HLVAKSKTYLL
+88 HIVEDSRTYLL
-99 LDEIQE
+99 LDEVQE
-105 VIHWEKAVNS
+105 VVHWEKAVNS
-115 FLVDFNVDIYITGS
+115 FLVDFNVDIYLTGS

-150 MLPLSFKEYIEFVE
+150 MLPLSFKEYMDFIE
-164 EPSNNI
+164 EPSNDKERN
-170 EEDFQLYLR
+170 FQSYLR

-189 NNNLDMIQPFLS
+189 NNNFNMIQPFLS

-216 TVRDAALLDNLVH
+216 TVRDPALLDNLVR
-229 FWADNIGNS
+229 FLADNVGNS

-251 GRKTTPATIDNY
+251 GRKTTSATIDNY

-269 AFIFYKASRYD
+269 AFIFYRANRYD

-293 YIVDTGIRNNLLGLR
+293 YIVDTGIRNNLLGSR

-327 GFDVYIGKIGNM
+327 GFDVYIGKIGSM
-339 EVDFIATKT
+339 EVDFIAVKA
-348 NKKVYYQV
+348 NKKIYYQV
-356 SASILDEKTKERE
+356 FASILDEKTKERE

-388 KPYVEDFDGIKWIN
+388 KPYAKDFEGIKWMN
-402 IINFLLTDTFY
+402 IIDFLLEDTFH

>member
-1 MLYKI
+1 
-6 KRSDI
+6 

-45 LKLFREYLLENN
+45 LKLFREYLLKNDVNEK
-57 VAESQIIYINFESI
+57 QIIYINFESM

-88 HLVAKSKTYLL
+88 HIIKDSKTYLL

-105 VIHWEKAVNS
+105 VVHWEKAVNS
-115 FLVDFNVDIYITGS
+115 FLVDLNVDIYITGS

-150 MLPLSFKEYIEFVE
+150 MLPLSFKEYMQFIEK
-164 EPSNNI
+164 PSNNI
-170 EEDFQLYLR
+170 EEDFHLYLR

-229 FWADNIGNS
+229 FLADNIGNS

-308 NMDYGHILENVVY
+308 NMDYGHILENIVY

>member
-1 MLYKI
+1 
-6 KRSDI
+6 
-11 MKKRDLYLDKLI
+11 MKKRDLYLNKLI
-23 KFKDKQFI
+23 QFKDKQFI

-45 LKLFREYLLENN
+45 LKLFKEYLLENDVN
-57 VAESQIIYINFESI
+57 EKQIIYINFESM

-88 HLVAKSKTYLL
+88 HIVENSRTYLL

-105 VIHWEKAVNS
+105 VVHWEKAVNS

-150 MLPLSFKEYIEFVE
+150 MLPLSFKEYMDFIE
-164 EPSNNI
+164 EPSNNR
-170 EEDFQLYLR
+170 EKNFQSYLR

-189 NNNLDMIQPFLS
+189 NNNFNMIQPFLS

-216 TVRDAALLDNLVH
+216 TVRDPALLDNLVR
-229 FWADNIGNS
+229 FLADNVGNS

-251 GRKTTPATIDNY
+251 GRKTTSATIDNY

-269 AFIFYKASRYD
+269 AFIFYRANRYD

-327 GFDVYIGKIGNM
+327 GFDVYIGKIGSM
-339 EVDFIATKT
+339 EVDFIAVKA
-348 NKKVYYQV
+348 NKKIYYQV

-388 KPYVEDFDGIKWIN
+388 KPYAEDFEGIKWVN
-402 IINFLLTDTFY
+402 IIDFLLEDNSY